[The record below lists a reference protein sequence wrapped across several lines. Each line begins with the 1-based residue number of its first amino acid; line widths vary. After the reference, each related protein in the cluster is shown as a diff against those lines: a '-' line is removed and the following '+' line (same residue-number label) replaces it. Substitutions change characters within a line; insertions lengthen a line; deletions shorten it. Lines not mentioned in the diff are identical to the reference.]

1 MEGLVAILL
10 RPENIEFLRE
20 NKKLVKALTKN
31 KLLPSSIRLY
41 IRNLAGV
48 TDKITE
54 DFFSKSE
61 LKEIKRRVSMADA
74 EGSMGNQ
81 RTSGFEQWRGST
93 DPKRGLIGYDFSEGF
108 SLKGVLT
115 NPKVNIDMTL
125 GQAVFTKDKKGNNY

>member
-10 RPENIEFLRE
+10 RPENLEFLRE

-61 LKEIKRRVSMADA
+61 LKEIKKRVSEAKA
-74 EGSMGNQ
+74 EGSRG
-81 RTSGFEQWRGST
+81 RIALSGLTRAYK
-93 DPKRGLIGYDFSEGF
+93 DNIIGYSHSGMMDKL
-108 SLKGVLT
+108 SLKGV
-115 NPKVNIDMTL
+115 
-125 GQAVFTKDKKGNNY
+125 FTWTPL

>member
-1 MEGLVAILL
+1 MEGLIAVLL
-10 RPENIEFLRE
+10 RPENLEFLRE

-41 IRNLAGV
+41 LRNLAGV

-74 EGSMGNQ
+74 EASMGYE

-93 DPKRGLIGYDFSEGF
+93 DPKRGLIGYDFTEPF
-108 SLKGVLT
+108 SVIGVLT
-115 NPKVNIDMTL
+115 DPKVNIDMTL
-125 GQAVFTKDKKGNNY
+125 GQAVFTKDKK